1 MRAYRGRTIVRG
13 RVCKPDRPGLS
24 GDPRSLILPS
34 EHRLQVLRGKLRSD
48 ARHRKLLSQDLTS
61 AGRSERCE
69 RAYARERRK
78 KGGADERRKE
88 RDKARGGAH
97 VVYENADDIHAGR
110 GCAPKGRSRLL
121 LSTAEPSSLDAETRG
136 NGCVCIVVLFA
147 FTAAG
152 FRPAG
157 LRASG
162 ASVSL
167 RLGKGRRCA
176 GRLFSVSPRAGD
188 REK

>member
-61 AGRSERCE
+61 ADRSERC
-69 RAYARERRK
+69 AYVRERRK
-78 KGGADERRKE
+78 KRGADERRKE
-88 RDKARGGAH
+88 RDKARGDAH

-110 GCAPKGRSRLL
+110 ARAPKGRSRLL
-121 LSTAEPSSLDAETRG
+121 LSTAESSSLDAETRG

-162 ASVSL
+162 ASVPL
-167 RLGKGRRCA
+167 RLGKGRPTT
-176 GRLFSVSPRAGD
+176 V
-188 REK
+188 